1 MAERG
6 AVPNVPKARQ
16 RALHAVRSLFSPL
29 LPDDYLE
36 LINPL
41 WSTQELRGRIER
53 IERETPDA
61 VTVLIRPGY
70 EWVGHRPG
78 QYLRIGVVVDGVH
91 HWRAYSLTTDPGGP
105 DGLIGITPK
114 LVDAGKVSPYLV
126 HQARPGD
133 IVRLGGVEGT
143 FVLPDPPPQRLLF
156 ISAGSGITPIM
167 SMLRSLDRDEA
178 LEDVVHLH
186 SSRTAE
192 GVIFGEQLRELDSR
206 RPGYRPHLRITGEAG
221 RIAPG
226 DLDELCPDWR
236 ERRAFVSGPGEMLD
250 ALVRHWREEGDPELL
265 EMERFQP
272 VIGGD
277 AVAGEGGSDPL
288 PLQRGRDRVRR
299 RHADPRRRR
308 GSRGRAALRLPD
320 GDLPHLHRP
329 ALHGRS
335 AGTCGP
341 ARSTGRREKW
351 SEPASTR
358 RKATLQLHFEKEG
371 ARTQMSMTAT
381 ATDRHPASRARSRTS
396 PRSSSTSWRASSTR
410 SATGSWTSSATA
422 TAATSRA

>member
-1 MAERG
+1 
-6 AVPNVPKARQ
+6 
-16 RALHAVRSLFSPL
+16 VRSLFTPL

-70 EWVGHRPG
+70 KWGGHKPG
-78 QYLRIGVVVDGVH
+78 QYLRIGVVVNGVH
-91 HWRAYSLTTDPGGP
+91 HWRAYSLTTDPGRP

-114 LVDAGKVSPYLV
+114 LVDSGKVSPFLV

-133 IVRLGGVEGT
+133 VVRLGGVEGT
-143 FVLPDPPPQRLLF
+143 FVLPDPAPERLLF

-186 SSRTAE
+186 SSRTAD
-192 GVIFGEQLRELDSR
+192 GIIFGEQLRELDER

-221 RIAPG
+221 RVAPT

-236 ERRAFVSGPGEMLD
+236 ERHAFVSGPGEMLD
-250 ALVRHWREEGDPELL
+250 GLVQHYRQDGNPELL
-265 EMERFQP
+265 AMERFQP

-277 AVAGEGGSDPL
+277 AGAGEGGTVRFLSSDLEAECSGGTPILVAGEEAGAEL
-288 PLQRGRDRVRR
+288 PYGCRMGICHTCIGKLCKGEVRDLRTGEVHGEKGEMVRTCVN
-299 RHADPRRRR
+299 APEGDV
-308 GSRGRAALRLPD
+308 AIAL
-320 GDLPHLHRP
+320 
-329 ALHGRS
+329 
-335 AGTCGP
+335 
-341 ARSTGRREKW
+341 
-351 SEPASTR
+351 
-358 RKATLQLHFEKEG
+358 
-371 ARTQMSMTAT
+371 
-381 ATDRHPASRARSRTS
+381 
-396 PRSSSTSWRASSTR
+396 
-410 SATGSWTSSATA
+410 
-422 TAATSRA
+422 